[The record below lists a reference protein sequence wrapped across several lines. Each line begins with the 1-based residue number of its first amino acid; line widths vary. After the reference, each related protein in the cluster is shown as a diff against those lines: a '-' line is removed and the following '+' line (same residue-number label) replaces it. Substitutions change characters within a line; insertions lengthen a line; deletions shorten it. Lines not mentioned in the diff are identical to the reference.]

1 MQRLGA
7 LPVYMGLQ
15 FVSIYGFG
23 TTTSLNSIVVTP
35 NQFKFGT
42 IYQIGNNSQIWHVGD
57 RAMFKE
63 SDVTCRLAYRGVPYT
78 IVEEAKLVLSEYY
91 L

>member
-1 MQRLGA
+1 MQTLGA

-15 FVSIYGFG
+15 FVSIYGLG
-23 TTTSLNSIVVTP
+23 TTTSLNNITVTP

-42 IYQIGNNSQIWHVGD
+42 IYQIGTNAQIWHVGD
-57 RAMFKE
+57 RVMFKE
-63 SDVTCRLAYRGVPYT
+63 ADVTCRLAYRGVPYT
-78 IVEEAKLVLSEYY
+78 VIEEAKLVLAEYY